1 MGVAYSLPISRVKL
15 SVFVREYFKDEA
27 SRPTTTTIKNHIKA
41 GLLSGKK
48 IGGAWYVECTV
59 WGEPLYYRDKKPANA
74 VTPVPQPIATGNAK
88 ADAILKK
95 WVNTHGSTTTAE
107 RTT

>member
-1 MGVAYSLPISRVKL
+1 MGVAYSLPVSRIKL
-15 SVFVREYFKDEA
+15 SVFVRDYFKDEE
-27 SRPTTTTIKNHIKA
+27 SRPTTATIKNHIKA

-59 WGEPLYYRDKKPANA
+59 WGEPLFYKDKKTLPS
-74 VTPVPQPIATGNAK
+74 TSTTQPTITGNSK

-95 WVNTHGSTTTAE
+95 WVNTHGSTTTTE
-107 RTT
+107 RAT